1 MMENLIEMVLDA
13 KSFYV
18 YLGIFMAV
26 LDIIIHFHSR
36 SASVL
41 SNQKMGVPFVV
52 GQFIALLQTNCERRI
67 ASS

>member
-36 SASVL
+36 ATSVL
-41 SNQKMGVPFVV
+41 SNQKMGVPVCSRA
-52 GQFIALLQTNCERRI
+52 IHCPTTNEL
-67 ASS
+67 